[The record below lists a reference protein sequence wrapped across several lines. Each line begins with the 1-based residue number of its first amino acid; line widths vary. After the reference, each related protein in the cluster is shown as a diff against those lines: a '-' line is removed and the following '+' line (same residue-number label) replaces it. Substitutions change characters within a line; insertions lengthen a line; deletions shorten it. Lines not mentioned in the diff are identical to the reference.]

1 MGRPKKGAK
10 KVSVTDEIK
19 TRPVRLD
26 FPPDLHHKLRVVAA
40 EEGLPMA
47 VFCRE
52 HIGRIVLELWESR
65 GRKR

>member
-10 KVSVTDEIK
+10 KVPAIADK
-19 TRPVRLD
+19 TKPVRLD

-40 EEGLPMA
+40 EAGQPMA

-52 HIGRIVLELWESR
+52 HIERIVVGLWEER
-65 GRKR
+65 TKR